1 MSLNMEMHKYL
12 FSKRFLTLSVL
23 TIFLFSIPLLLIY
36 GYYSDTIWLGFNF
49 WRNFGFTLVFYAI
62 AISIMTLSKVLIYKY
77 QSLHRLTLVKFILW
91 VAIQAGILL
100 QAEWLHLLWQKPAAG
115 RIGRQKAV
123 EKLDAHI
130 ATADRCHKYRYPIN
144 TAFGIDGN
152 LVSPFKAGLLPHILQ
167 HSNLP
172 GQF

>member
-1 MSLNMEMHKYL
+1 MEMHKYL

-23 TIFLFSIPLLLIY
+23 TIYLFSIPLLLIY
-36 GYYSDTIWLGFNF
+36 GYYSDTIWLGFKS

-62 AISIMTLSKVLIYKY
+62 AISIMTLSKVVIYKY

-91 VAIQAGILL
+91 VAVQAGILL
-100 QAEWLHLLWQKPAAG
+100 QAEWLHLQWQKPAAG

-123 EKLDAHI
+123 EKLHAHI
-130 ATADRCHKYRYPIN
+130 ATADLCHKYRNPIH

-167 HSNLP
+167 HNNLP

>member
-36 GYYSDTIWLGFNF
+36 GYYSDTIWLGFNS

-62 AISIMTLSKVLIYKY
+62 AISIMTLSKVVIYKY
-77 QSLHRLTLVKFILW
+77 QSLHLW
-91 VAIQAGILL
+91 
-100 QAEWLHLLWQKPAAG
+100 QAEWLHLQWQKAAAG

-123 EKLDAHI
+123 EKLHAHI
-130 ATADRCHKYRYPIN
+130 ATAD
-144 TAFGIDGN
+144 
-152 LVSPFKAGLLPHILQ
+152 
-167 HSNLP
+167 
-172 GQF
+172 

>member
-36 GYYSDTIWLGFNF
+36 GYYSDTIWLGFKS

-62 AISIMTLSKVLIYKY
+62 AISIMTLSKVVIYKY
-77 QSLHRLTLVKFILW
+77 QSLHLW
-91 VAIQAGILL
+91 

-130 ATADRCHKYRYPIN
+130 ATADRCHKYRNPIH

>member
-36 GYYSDTIWLGFNF
+36 GYYSDTIWLGFKS

-100 QAEWLHLLWQKPAAG
+100 QAE
-115 RIGRQKAV
+115 
-123 EKLDAHI
+123 
-130 ATADRCHKYRYPIN
+130 
-144 TAFGIDGN
+144 
-152 LVSPFKAGLLPHILQ
+152 
-167 HSNLP
+167 
-172 GQF
+172 

>member
-36 GYYSDTIWLGFNF
+36 GYYSDTFWLGFKS

-62 AISIMTLSKVLIYKY
+62 AISIMTLSKVAIYKY

-91 VAIQAGILL
+91 VAVEYMALKEEFDAFTRNCERPL
-100 QAEWLHLLWQKPAAG
+100 Q
-115 RIGRQKAV
+115 
-123 EKLDAHI
+123 
-130 ATADRCHKYRYPIN
+130 
-144 TAFGIDGN
+144 
-152 LVSPFKAGLLPHILQ
+152 SQ
-167 HSNLP
+167 HSATEELKRLMNEFICFFALKICSR
-172 GQF
+172 QS

>member
-1 MSLNMEMHKYL
+1 MEMHKYL

-36 GYYSDTIWLGFNF
+36 GYYSDTIWLGFNS
-49 WRNFGFTLVFYAI
+49 WRSFGFTLVFYAI

-123 EKLDAHI
+123 EKLHAHI
-130 ATADRCHKYRYPIN
+130 ATAD
-144 TAFGIDGN
+144 
-152 LVSPFKAGLLPHILQ
+152 
-167 HSNLP
+167 
-172 GQF
+172 